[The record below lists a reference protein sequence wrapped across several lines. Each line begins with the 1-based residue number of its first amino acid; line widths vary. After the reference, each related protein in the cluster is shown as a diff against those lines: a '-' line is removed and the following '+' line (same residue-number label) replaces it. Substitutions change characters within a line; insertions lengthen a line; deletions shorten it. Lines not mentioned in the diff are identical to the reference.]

1 MLLHDI
7 ISSSFFVRGR
17 VMFCTNCGAE
27 VSDDSSFCTEC
38 GTSIKPLS
46 ESELEKDRTAALD
59 LLNKTAEFP
68 VVEGQPFNNTAYYSQ
83 PTQAASAATAQ
94 MPTAQAPIPNNAPCA
109 QGVGGVQGG
118 AQTAAK
124 SGNSGLMI
132 AALVVGILAIVV
144 CATLLILAVTKPP
157 IDFLKDTPFSS
168 VQTEEQA
175 QVANSSNNNDD
186 NGNSGNSNSSNN
198 SNSNSQNNNSN
209 SGSSNSS
216 SSNSNTYSNSNGQ
229 IMPYSSTARLSLADI
244 KGFTNDQLCIA
255 KNEIWARHGRKFDN
269 NWLQNHFNQQSWYT
283 PTTNPDDFLKVYTPT
298 DIENDNA
305 EFLNSILI
313 ERGYEVNKVHPN

>member
-1 MLLHDI
+1 
-7 ISSSFFVRGR
+7 
-17 VMFCTNCGAE
+17 MFCTNCGAE

-38 GTSIKPLS
+38 GTSVKPL
-46 ESELEKDRTAALD
+46 SELEKDRTAALD

-83 PTQAASAATAQ
+83 PSQSASAATAQ
-94 MPTAQAPIPNNAPCA
+94 MPTAQAPIPNNAPYA
-109 QGVGGVQGG
+109 QGVGGVQGS

-168 VQTEEQA
+168 VQTEEQT
-175 QVANSSNNNDD
+175 QVANSSNDSVNDNANNNNS

-198 SNSNSQNNNSN
+198 SGNSGN
-209 SGSSNSS
+209 SGSSNNNSNTG
-216 SSNSNTYSNSNGQ
+216 SSNSYSYGNSNGQ
-229 IMPYSSTARLSLADI
+229 IIPNSATVRLSLADVR
-244 KGFTNDQLCIA
+244 GMSNDQLCIA

-269 NWLQNHFNQQSWYT
+269 KWLQNYFNQQSWYT
-283 PTTNPDDFLKVYTPT
+283 PTTNPDDFLKVYSPT

-313 ERGYEVNKVHPN
+313 ERGYEVSKVHPN

>member
-1 MLLHDI
+1 
-7 ISSSFFVRGR
+7 
-17 VMFCTNCGAE
+17 MFCTNCGAE

-38 GTSIKPLS
+38 GTSVKPL
-46 ESELEKDRTAALD
+46 SELEKDRTAALD

-83 PTQAASAATAQ
+83 PTQSASAATAQ
-94 MPTAQAPIPNNAPCA
+94 MPTAQAPIPNNAPYA
-109 QGVGGVQGG
+109 QGVGGVQGS

-168 VQTEEQA
+168 VQTEEQT
-175 QVANSSNNNDD
+175 QVANSSNDSGNDNTNNS
-186 NGNSGNSNSSNN
+186 NNNSGNSGNSNSSNN
-198 SNSNSQNNNSN
+198 TDNSGSSNNNSN
-209 SGSSNSS
+209 SGSSNS
-216 SSNSNTYSNSNGQ
+216 YSYGNSNGQ
-229 IMPYSSTARLSLADI
+229 IIPNSATVRLCLADV
-244 KGFTNDQLCIA
+244 KWMSNDQLCIA

-269 NWLQNHFNQQSWYT
+269 KWLQNYFNQQSWYT
-283 PTTNPDDFLKVYTPT
+283 PTTNPDDFLKVYSPT

-313 ERGYEVNKVHPN
+313 ERGYEVSKVHPN

>member
-1 MLLHDI
+1 
-7 ISSSFFVRGR
+7 
-17 VMFCTNCGAE
+17 MFCTNCGAE

-38 GTSIKPLS
+38 GTSVKPL
-46 ESELEKDRTAALD
+46 SELEKDRTAALD

-83 PTQAASAATAQ
+83 PSQSASAATAQ
-94 MPTAQAPIPNNAPCA
+94 MPTAQAPIPNNAPYA
-109 QGVGGVQGG
+109 QGVGGVQGS

-168 VQTEEQA
+168 VQTEEQT
-175 QVANSSNNNDD
+175 QVANSSNDSVNDNANNNNS

-198 SNSNSQNNNSN
+198 SGNSGNSGSSNNNSN
-209 SGSSNSS
+209 SGSSNS
-216 SSNSNTYSNSNGQ
+216 YSYGNSNGQ
-229 IMPYSSTARLSLADI
+229 IIPNSATVRLSLADVR
-244 KGFTNDQLCIA
+244 GMSNDQLCIA

-269 NWLQNHFNQQSWYT
+269 KWLQNYFNQQSWYT
-283 PTTNPDDFLKVYTPT
+283 PTTNPDDFLKVYSPT

-313 ERGYEVNKVHPN
+313 ERGYEVSKVHPN